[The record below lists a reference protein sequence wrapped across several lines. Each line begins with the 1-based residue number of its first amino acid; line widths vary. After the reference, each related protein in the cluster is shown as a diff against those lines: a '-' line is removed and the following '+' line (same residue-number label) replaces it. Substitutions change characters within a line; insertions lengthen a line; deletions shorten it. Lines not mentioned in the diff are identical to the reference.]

1 MKGSPAKM
9 GTIAGTAG
17 HASALKQA
25 KLKNDSPVQ
34 DNVGDWEH
42 TGTVQHRKDGS
53 HAGSS
58 TLKQKQKFDETE
70 VKDITTDWSG
80 KGNVYGE
87 GTKTTRYKSK
97 EDGDDYKD
105 VTYSAT
111 DYDLYRYPGDARKTS
126 KTKTTHKSADD
137 GSTKKHKTK
146 TVSYSKDASCK
157 ITKKVEKRKT
167 KGGITETS
175 EKTKT
180 PSTKFGQWWVGL
192 GMKGQERRAKKYKE
206 KNQ

>member
-1 MKGSPAKM
+1 MLEKEKKDLEYKKTVG
-9 GTIAGTAG
+9 
-17 HASALKQA
+17 
-25 KLKNDSPVQ
+25 KLSKV
-34 DNVGDWEH
+34 E
-42 TGTVQHRKDGS
+42 
-53 HAGSS
+53 
-58 TLKQKQKFDETE
+58 KQKFDETE

-111 DYDLYRYPGDARKTS
+111 DYDLYRNPGDARKTS
-126 KTKTTHKSADD
+126 KTKTTHKPGDYSDD
-137 GSTKKHKTK
+137 EYKHKTK
-146 TVSYSKDASCK
+146 TVSYSKDASGK